1 MVATSKIHRDIRY
14 AEYGTYPSTG
24 AAHREGNL
32 SVGFKNTWRINLLKK
47 KKKRTRGVGWGR
59 VSMQQD
65 QRVQRSA
72 RGLTLTEA
80 PS

>member
-47 KKKRTRGVGWGR
+47 KKKKEHVELGWGR
-59 VSMQQD
+59 VSMQQTN
-65 QRVQRSA
+65 VS
-72 RGLTLTEA
+72 RGA
-80 PS
+80 QGD

>member
-47 KKKRTRGVGWGR
+47 KKKKEHVELAGGGFLCSRTNVSRGAQG
-59 VSMQQD
+59 D
-65 QRVQRSA
+65 
-72 RGLTLTEA
+72 
-80 PS
+80 